1 MSYKIE
7 INADSLSELGGKL
20 LALAS
25 QFHAQPVG
33 APAIDP
39 VMPEVREA
47 EDKPKR
53 ARKAKAEEPQ
63 EDVGNAAQS
72 AEPTMEPT
80 AAETA
85 ETTTDGTTTSDA
97 PADAEPAA
105 PKGPLDGIPAGA
117 DPEDYVEAFEEHV
130 APVVIDAVGQIG
142 KEAVSGVLSQFGA
155 ARAREV
161 DPAQWGELVDALKAK
176 L

>member
-25 QFHAQPVG
+25 QFHAT
-33 APAIDP
+33 ASTPAIDP
-39 VMPEVREA
+39 VMSEVREA

-63 EDVGNAAQS
+63 EDAGNAAQIAADPSPTSNS
-72 AEPTMEPT
+72 AQGTQT
-80 AAETA
+80 AETA
-85 ETTTDGTTTSDA
+85 QS
-97 PADAEPAA
+97 PSEPAA
-105 PKGPLDGIPAGA
+105 QALD
-117 DPEDYVEAFEEHV
+117 FENDV
-130 APVVIDAVGQIG
+130 APVVIDAVGKIG
-142 KEAVSGVLSQFGA
+142 KEAVSEVLSQFGA
-155 ARAREV
+155 ARASEV
-161 DPAQWGELVDALKAK
+161 DPAQWSELVDALKAK

>member
-7 INADSLSELGGKL
+7 INADTLTELGGKL

-25 QFHAQPVG
+25 QFHATAS

-39 VMPEVREA
+39 VMPEVRDA

-53 ARKAKAEEPQ
+53 TRKAKAEQ
-63 EDVGNAAQS
+63 EDVGNAAT
-72 AEPTMEPT
+72 A

-85 ETTTDGTTTSDA
+85 SSPSDTVTAQPETSAQSETSKPIDDSA
-97 PADAEPAA
+97 ESSASDEPAT
-105 PKGPLDGIPAGA
+105 LD
-117 DPEDYVEAFEEHV
+117 FENDV
-130 APVVIDAVGQIG
+130 APVVIDAVGKLG
-142 KEAVSGVLSQFGA
+142 KEAVSEVLSQFGA
-155 ARAREV
+155 ARASEV

>member
-7 INADSLSELGGKL
+7 INADTLTELGGKL

-25 QFHAQPVG
+25 QFHTT

-53 ARKAKAEEPQ
+53 ARKAKAEQ
-63 EDVGNAAQS
+63 EDAGNAAQS
-72 AEPTMEPT
+72 AADPSPTSNSEPDTQT
-80 AAETA
+80 AETA
-85 ETTTDGTTTSDA
+85 QA
-97 PADAEPAA
+97 PSEPAA
-105 PKGPLDGIPAGA
+105 PELD
-117 DPEDYVEAFEEHV
+117 FENDV
-130 APVVIDAVGQIG
+130 APVVIDAVGKIG
-142 KEAVSGVLSQFGA
+142 KEAVSEVLSQFGA
-155 ARAREV
+155 ARASEV

>member
-25 QFHAQPVG
+25 QFHAT
-33 APAIDP
+33 ASTPAIDP

-97 PADAEPAA
+97 PADAEPAE
-105 PKGPLDGIPAGA
+105 LD
-117 DPEDYVEAFEEHV
+117 FENDV
-130 APVVIDAVGQIG
+130 APVVIDAVGKIG
-142 KEAVSGVLSQFGA
+142 KEAVSEVLSQFGA
-155 ARAREV
+155 ARASEV

>member
-25 QFHAQPVG
+25 QFYATAASAQI
-33 APAIDP
+33 IDP

-63 EDVGNAAQS
+63 EDVGNAAT
-72 AEPTMEPT
+72 A

-85 ETTTDGTTTSDA
+85 SSPSDTVTAQPETSAQSETSKPIDSSA
-97 PADAEPAA
+97 ESSASDEPAA
-105 PKGPLDGIPAGA
+105 LD
-117 DPEDYVEAFEEHV
+117 FENDV
-130 APVVIDAVGQIG
+130 APVVIDAVGKIG
-142 KEAVSGVLSQFGA
+142 KEAVSEVLSQFGA
-155 ARAREV
+155 TRASEV

>member
-1 MSYKIE
+1 MSYRIE

-25 QFHAQPVG
+25 QFHAT
-33 APAIDP
+33 ASTPAIDP

-80 AAETA
+80 AVETA

-105 PKGPLDGIPAGA
+105 QALD
-117 DPEDYVEAFEEHV
+117 FENDV
-130 APVVIDAVGQIG
+130 APVVIDAVGKIG
-142 KEAVSGVLSQFGA
+142 KEAVSEVLSQFGA
-155 ARAREV
+155 TRASEV

>member
-47 EDKPKR
+47 EEKPKR

-85 ETTTDGTTTSDA
+85 EATTDGTTTSDA
-97 PADAEPAA
+97 PADAEPATPA
-105 PKGPLDGIPAGA
+105 LD
-117 DPEDYVEAFEEHV
+117 FENDV
-130 APVVIDAVGQIG
+130 APVVIDAVGKIG
-142 KEAVSGVLSQFGA
+142 KEAVSEVLSQFGA
-155 ARAREV
+155 TRASEV

>member
-25 QFHAQPVG
+25 QFHAT
-33 APAIDP
+33 ASTPAIDP

-63 EDVGNAAQS
+63 EDVGNAAT
-72 AEPTMEPT
+72 A

-85 ETTTDGTTTSDA
+85 SSPSDTVTAQPETSAQSETSKPIDSSA
-97 PADAEPAA
+97 ESSASDEPAA
-105 PKGPLDGIPAGA
+105 PELD
-117 DPEDYVEAFEEHV
+117 FENDV
-130 APVVIDAVGQIG
+130 APVVIDAVGKIG
-142 KEAVSGVLSQFGA
+142 KEAVSEVLSQFGA
-155 ARAREV
+155 ARASEV
-161 DPAQWGELVDALKAK
+161 GPAQWGELVDALKAK

>member
-105 PKGPLDGIPAGA
+105 PQLD
-117 DPEDYVEAFEEHV
+117 FENDV
-130 APVVIDAVGQIG
+130 APVVIDAVGKIG
-142 KEAVSGVLSQFGA
+142 KEAVSEVLSQFGA
-155 ARAREV
+155 TRASEV

>member
-25 QFHAQPVG
+25 QFHATAS

-53 ARKAKAEEPQ
+53 ARKAKTEEPQ
-63 EDVGNAAQS
+63 GDAGNAAQS
-72 AEPTMEPT
+72 AADPSPTSNSEQDT
-80 AAETA
+80 QTAETA
-85 ETTTDGTTTSDA
+85 QA
-97 PADAEPAA
+97 PSEPAA
-105 PKGPLDGIPAGA
+105 PELD
-117 DPEDYVEAFEEHV
+117 FENDV
-130 APVVIDAVGQIG
+130 APVVIDAVGKIG
-142 KEAVSGVLSQFGA
+142 KEAVSEVLSQFGA
-155 ARAREV
+155 ARASEV

>member
-7 INADSLSELGGKL
+7 INADTLTELGGKL

-39 VMPEVREA
+39 VMPEVRDA

-53 ARKAKAEEPQ
+53 TRKAKTEEPQ
-63 EDVGNAAQS
+63 EV
-72 AEPTMEPT
+72 AE
-80 AAETA
+80 
-85 ETTTDGTTTSDA
+85 SA
-97 PADAEPAA
+97 PAGPTQAQQNAPDAEATESPQTTEEPASTPAAAEPAA
-105 PKGPLDGIPAGA
+105 PTPD
-117 DPEDYVEAFEEHV
+117 FENDV
-130 APVVIDAVGQIG
+130 APVVIDAVGKIG
-142 KEAVSGVLSQFGA
+142 KEAVSEVLSQFGA
-155 ARAREV
+155 ARASEV

>member
-39 VMPEVREA
+39 VMPEVRDA

-53 ARKAKAEEPQ
+53 TRKAKAEQ
-63 EDVGNAAQS
+63 EDAGNAAQS
-72 AEPTMEPT
+72 AADPSPTSNSEQDT
-80 AAETA
+80 QTA
-85 ETTTDGTTTSDA
+85 ETVQA
-97 PADAEPAA
+97 PSEPAA